1 MKKLFL
7 DTNIII
13 RLLRGEVEIADK
25 IAAFDR
31 IMISTV
37 VLGEFKAG
45 VDLGTSAGRAQK
57 SALDELLDSDS
68 VEIAPITEDISDE
81 YARIFRVLKE
91 KGTPIP
97 LNDIWI
103 AAQTMECG
111 AWLYTGD
118 SHFSS
123 IPLIKLL

>member
-1 MKKLFL
+1 M
-7 DTNIII
+7 
-13 RLLRGEVEIADK
+13 
-25 IAAFDR
+25 
-31 IMISTV
+31 
-37 VLGEFKAG
+37 
-45 VDLGTSAGRAQK
+45 
-57 SALDELLDSDS
+57 
-68 VEIAPITEDISDE
+68 EIAPITEDVSDE

>member
-7 DTNIII
+7 DTNVII
-13 RLLRGEVEIADK
+13 RLLRGEVGVAEK

-37 VLGEFKAG
+37 VLGEYKAG
-45 VDLGTSAGRAQK
+45 IDLGTSAGRAQK
-57 SALDELLDSDS
+57 SALEEMLDSAS
-68 VEIAPITEDISDE
+68 VEIVPITEDTSDE

-103 AAQTMECG
+103 AAQTMESG

-118 SHFSS
+118 SHFAS
-123 IPLIKLL
+123 IPLMKLL

>member
-111 AWLYTGD
+111 DWLYTFD

-123 IPLIKLL
+123 IPLLKLL